1 VSDPFPF
8 RLLFPR
14 SPANNLPMP
23 TLRFLGACGTVTGSK
38 FLLESGSHR
47 VLLDCGVFQGSSEL
61 KQKNWS
67 RPAFDPASLDAV
79 ILTHAHIDH
88 TGYLPRLG
96 KQGFSGSVYVTP
108 PTAGL
113 LGYLLPDAAHLHEED
128 ALYANRKGYSS
139 HRPALPFFD
148 ANDANS
154 ALGLLRQVPFHERA
168 EAAPGISFTFR
179 RVGHILG
186 AAFVTVEAES
196 RKIVFSGDVGQ
207 RNVPILKDPETP
219 ESADYLLLESTYGD
233 RLHPD
238 ASPRGELGRVVA
250 ETVAR
255 RGVLLIPAFAV
266 GRAQDVLYHLRSL
279 QRDGTI
285 PADLPIYLD
294 SPMAVSAVDLYCGA
308 LAEHDLEM
316 ETLRNEGLCPIEGPS
331 VHLIR
336 DRDESIALNA
346 RRGPMVIVSASGM
359 LSGGRILHHL
369 KHRLPD
375 PETTLLFVGFQA
387 AGTLGRRIL
396 EGAREVRIHGQPVP
410 VRAEIQD
417 IPALSAHADQ
427 RGLIEWVASLASPP
441 RAVSLVH
448 GEPAAREA
456 LAAALRTK
464 YGWTVNLPVEGD
476 AVELK

>member
-1 VSDPFPF
+1 
-8 RLLFPR
+8 
-14 SPANNLPMP
+14 MP

-67 RPAFDPASLDAV
+67 RPSFDPASLDAV

-88 TGYLPRLG
+88 TGYVPRLAKLG
-96 KQGFSGSVYVTP
+96 YSGPVYVTP

-113 LGYLLPDAAHLHEED
+113 LGYLWPDAAHLHEED
-128 ALYANRKGYSS
+128 ARYANLKQYSS

-148 ANDANS
+148 ADEARA
-154 ALGLLRQVPFHERA
+154 ALGLLRPVPFHERG
-168 EAAPGISFTFR
+168 EAAPGIAFTFR

-186 AAFVTVEAES
+186 AAFVTVEADS
-196 RKIVFSGDVGQ
+196 RRIVFSGDVGQ
-207 RNVPILKDPETP
+207 RNAPILKDPETP

-255 RGVLLIPAFAV
+255 RGVLLIPSFAV

-308 LAEHDLEM
+308 LAEHDLET
-316 ETLRNEGLCPIEGPS
+316 EKLRNQGLCPIEGPS

-359 LSGGRILHHL
+359 LTGGRVLHHL

-375 PETTLLFVGFQA
+375 PATTLLFVGFQA
-387 AGTLGRRIL
+387 AGTLGRRIQ
-396 EGAREVRIHGQPVP
+396 EGAREVRIHGQLVP
-410 VRAEIQD
+410 VRAEIRE

-427 RGLIEWVASLASPP
+427 RGLIEWVASLKSPP

-456 LAAALRTK
+456 LAAVLRTT
-464 YGWTVNLPVEGD
+464 YDWTVNLPGEGE

>member
-1 VSDPFPF
+1 
-8 RLLFPR
+8 
-14 SPANNLPMP
+14 MP

-67 RPAFDPASLDAV
+67 APAFDPASLDAV
-79 ILTHAHIDH
+79 VLTHAHIDH
-88 TGYLPRLG
+88 TGYVPRLA
-96 KQGFSGSVYVTP
+96 KSGFSRPVYVTP

-113 LGYLLPDAAHLHEED
+113 LGYLWPDAAHLHEED
-128 ALYANRKGYSS
+128 ARYANEKHYSS

-148 ANDANS
+148 ANDARS
-154 ALGLLRQVPFHERA
+154 ALGLLRQVPFHERV
-168 EAAPGISFTFR
+168 EAAPGIAFTFR

-186 AAFVTVEAES
+186 AAFVVVESES
-196 RKIVFSGDVGQ
+196 RRIVVSGDVGQ

-250 ETVAR
+250 ETVGR

-266 GRAQDVLYHLRSL
+266 GRAQDILYHLRSL

-285 PADLPIYLD
+285 PENLPIYLD
-294 SPMAVSAVDLYCGA
+294 SPMAVGAVDLYCGA

-316 ETLRNEGLCPIEGPS
+316 ETLRNAGLCPIEGPS
-331 VHLIR
+331 VHLVR
-336 DRDESIALNA
+336 DRNESIALNA

-369 KHRLPD
+369 RHRLPD
-375 PETTLLFVGFQA
+375 RDTTLLFVGFQA

-396 EGAREVRIHGQPVP
+396 EGARDVRIHGQPVR
-410 VRAEIQD
+410 VRAEVRE

-427 RGLIEWVASLASPP
+427 RGLIEWVASIKSPP
-441 RAVSLVH
+441 RAVFLVH
-448 GEPAAREA
+448 GEPASREA
-456 LAAALRTK
+456 LAAALRTA
-464 YGWTVNLPVEGD
+464 YGWTVNLPEEGM

>member
-1 VSDPFPF
+1 
-8 RLLFPR
+8 
-14 SPANNLPMP
+14 MP

-61 KQKNWS
+61 KLKNWS
-67 RPAFDPASLDAV
+67 RPAFDPATLDAV

-88 TGYLPRLG
+88 TGYVPRLA
-96 KQGFSGSVYVTP
+96 KQGFSGPVYVTP

-113 LGYLLPDAAHLHEED
+113 LGYLWPDAAHLHEED
-128 ALYANRKGYSS
+128 AVYANRKGYSS
-139 HRPALPFFD
+139 HRPALPLFD
-148 ANDANS
+148 ADDARAS
-154 ALGLLRQVPFHERA
+154 LGLLRQVPFRERV
-168 EAAPGISFTFR
+168 EAAPGIAFTFR

-186 AAFVTVEAES
+186 ASFVTVEAES
-196 RKIVFSGDVGQ
+196 RRIVVSGDVGQ
-207 RNVPILKDPETP
+207 RNAPILKDPESP

-238 ASPRGELGRVVA
+238 ASPRGELGRAVA

-285 PADLPIYLD
+285 PANLPIYLD

-316 ETLRNEGLCPIEGPS
+316 EKLRDEGLCPLDGPS
-331 VHLIR
+331 VHLVR
-336 DRDESIALNA
+336 DRGESIALNA

-359 LSGGRILHHL
+359 LTGGRVLHHL
-369 KHRLPD
+369 RHRLPD

-396 EGAREVRIHGQPVP
+396 EGAREVRIHGQPLP
-410 VRAEIQD
+410 VRAEVRE

-427 RGLIEWVASLASPP
+427 RGLIEWVASLESTP

-456 LAAALRTK
+456 LAAALRSK
-464 YGWTVNLPVEGD
+464 YGWRVNLPEEGE
-476 AVELK
+476 AVELE

>member
-1 VSDPFPF
+1 M
-8 RLLFPR
+8 
-14 SPANNLPMP
+14 A

-38 FLLESGSHR
+38 FLLEANSR
-47 VLLDCGVFQGSSEL
+47 RILVDCGVFQGSSEL
-61 KQKNWS
+61 REKNWS
-67 RPAFDPASLDAV
+67 APPFDTQSLDAV

-96 KQGFSGSVYVTP
+96 KAGFSGPVYVTP

-128 ALYANRKGYSS
+128 ARYANRKGFSR

-148 ANDANS
+148 AKDATA
-154 ALGLLRQVPFHERA
+154 ALTLLRPVEFRERA
-168 EAAPGISFTFR
+168 ELAPGLTFEFR

-186 AAFVTVEAES
+186 AAFVTVHADS
-196 RKIVFSGDVGQ
+196 RQIVFSGDVGQ

-233 RLHPD
+233 RLHPEG
-238 ASPRGELGRVVA
+238 SPREELGRAVA

-255 RGVLLIPAFAV
+255 RGVVLIPAFAV
-266 GRAQDVLYHLRSL
+266 GRAQEVLYHLRSL
-279 QRDGTI
+279 QRDGTV
-285 PADLPIYLD
+285 PVDLPIYLD
-294 SPMAVSAVDLYCGA
+294 SPMAVSAVDLYCSA

-316 ETLRNEGLCPIEGPS
+316 EQLQNAGLCPIEGPS
-331 VHLIR
+331 VHLVR
-336 DRDESIALNA
+336 DRDESIALNG

-369 KHRLPD
+369 KRRLPD

-396 EGAREVRIHGQPVP
+396 GGAHEVRIHGESVP
-410 VRAEIQD
+410 VRAEIRE

-427 RGLIEWVASLASPP
+427 HGLIEWANALTTPP
-441 RAVSLVH
+441 RVVYLVH
-448 GEPAAREA
+448 GEPPAREA
-456 LAAALRTK
+456 LAAAIRSK
-464 YGWTVNLPVEGD
+464 FGWKVAAPREGE
-476 AVELK
+476 AVELE

>member
-1 VSDPFPF
+1 M
-8 RLLFPR
+8 
-14 SPANNLPMP
+14 A

-61 KQKNWS
+61 RQKNWS
-67 RPAFDPASLDAV
+67 RPSFDPSSLDAV

-88 TGYLPRLG
+88 TGYVPRLA
-96 KQGFSGSVYVTP
+96 KLGFSGPVYVTP

-113 LGYLLPDAAHLHEED
+113 LGYLWPDAAHLHEED
-128 ALYANRKGYSS
+128 ARYANLKQYSS

-148 ANDANS
+148 AEEARR
-154 ALGLLRQVPFHERA
+154 ALALLRPVPFHQRA
-168 EAAPGISFTFR
+168 DAAPGISFTFR

-186 AAFVTVEAES
+186 AAFVTVEADS
-196 RKIVFSGDVGQ
+196 RRLVVSGDVGQ
-207 RNVPILKDPETP
+207 RDVPILKDPEQP

-238 ASPRGELGRVVA
+238 KSPRDELGRVVV

-255 RGVLLIPAFAV
+255 HGVLLIPAFAV

-285 PADLPIYLD
+285 PANLPIYLD
-294 SPMAVSAVDLYCGA
+294 SPMAVSAVDLYCGS

-316 ETLRNEGLCPIEGPS
+316 EKLRDEGLCPIEGPS
-331 VHLIR
+331 VHLVR

-359 LSGGRILHHL
+359 LTGGRVLHHL

-375 PETTLLFVGFQA
+375 PATTLLFVGFQA

-396 EGAREVRIHGQPVP
+396 EGAREVRVHGQNVP
-410 VRAEIQD
+410 VRAEVRE

-427 RGLIEWVASLASPP
+427 RGLIEWVASIQSPP

-448 GEPAAREA
+448 GEPGARQA
-456 LAAALRTK
+456 LAAALRTA
-464 YGWTVNLPVEGD
+464 YGWTVNLPEEGD
-476 AVELK
+476 AIELK